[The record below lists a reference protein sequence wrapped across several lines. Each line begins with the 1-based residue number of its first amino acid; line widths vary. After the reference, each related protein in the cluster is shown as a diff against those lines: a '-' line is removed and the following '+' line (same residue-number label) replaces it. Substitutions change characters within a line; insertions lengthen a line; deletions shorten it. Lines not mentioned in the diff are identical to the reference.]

1 LGPIKKGSVAMTT
14 LKSITPK
21 TGSLTLKHLSVRL
34 QKIRSLKTNALKPLK
49 FAPAA
54 TRSQTKPTIKSIV
67 PYGLVVASLVLSGV
81 TASEAHA
88 ADVQAKTHRP
98 AHVVTHVARRHI
110 APAQQQ
116 PDFVAQFFQGLFG
129 GPQVATGRGSRSEQ
143 GQYVGSDD
151 SPTYDMSPPP
161 SDNSQ
166 ASVDADVQAIQ
177 QMNDENAL
185 NASMQAAEQQNDA
198 ANAATLQTEIN
209 AGM

>member
-1 LGPIKKGSVAMTT
+1 MTT

-21 TGSLTLKHLSVRL
+21 TGSLTLKHLNVRL
-34 QKIRSLKTNALKPLK
+34 QRIRSLKTNALKPLK

-54 TRSQTKPTIKSIV
+54 TRSQAKPAIKSIV

-88 ADVQAKTHRP
+88 ADVHARTHRP
-98 AHVVTHVARRHI
+98 THVVRHI

-116 PDFVAQFFQGLFG
+116 PDFIAQFFRGLFG
-129 GPQVATGRGSRSEQ
+129 GPQVVMTGRGSRSEQ

-151 SPTYDMSPPP
+151 SPTYDTSPPP

-166 ASVDADVQAIQ
+166 ASVDAEVQAIQ

-209 AGM
+209 ANNGN